1 MRPYGPAALR
11 LCVGAVF
18 LAHGAQKLF
27 GVWGGPGL
35 TATASFLANL
45 GLPSPYAYPVAVL
58 TGLAQ
63 LGGGAL
69 LILGGLTRWVALVLA
84 IDMGVAVWKVHYLNG
99 FFIDSPRG
107 QGVEFCLVLIGA
119 LLCLMLAG
127 PGALSIDEWRNSS
140 AEAMR
145 AGRARARKV

>member
-27 GVWGGPGL
+27 GAWNGPGL
-35 TATASFLANL
+35 AGTTAFFTSV
-45 GLPSPYAYPVAVL
+45 GLPYAYPLAILVAI
-58 TGLAQ
+58 TE

-69 LILGGLTRWVALVLA
+69 LILGGLTRWVALALA

-99 FFIDSPRG
+99 FFLNSPRG
-107 QGVEFCLVLIGA
+107 QGVEFTLVLTGA
-119 LLCLMLAG
+119 LLCLMLTG
-127 PGALSIDEWRNSS
+127 PGAFSWDEWRNSS

>member
-1 MRPYGPAALR
+1 MRAYGPTALR

-35 TATASFLANL
+35 TGTTSYFTHL
-45 GLPSPYAYPVAVL
+45 GLPAPYALAILVAV
-58 TGLAQ
+58 TEFS
-63 LGGGAL
+63 GGGL
-69 LILGGLTRWVALVLA
+69 LILGGLTRWAALALA
-84 IDMGVAVWKVHYLNG
+84 IDMAVAIWKVHYTNG
-99 FFIDSPRG
+99 LFLSARGG
-107 QGVEFCLVLIGA
+107 QGSEFAMVLLGAMFCLILT
-119 LLCLMLAG
+119 G
-127 PGALSIDEWRNSS
+127 PGAVSWDEWRDSS